1 MQTMMIP
8 RCFRGPPNSGNGG
21 YVEQLEL
28 SASSAMSHLG
38 LTKKSIKS
46 HSNARCC
53 LTVPPH

>member
-28 SASSAMSHLG
+28 SASSAMSHLYR
-38 LTKKSIKS
+38 THQEEHKI
-46 HSNARCC
+46 A
-53 LTVPPH
+53 